1 MIRKLFFLVL
11 VCMIYSEDYGINRLE
26 VKVSSSSNQEIPN
39 MFIIDIYCNNEDA
52 IAGIQFELPDNFK
65 LLEVKEARTKNMEFE
80 FHHNMNGLILG
91 FSMSGEKIL
100 AHYSEKKDRIH
111 NWNSIYKFQ
120 ISEQDQELWGRG
132 ALNYNPPICR
142 LHVE

>member
-65 LLEVKEARTKNMEFE
+65 LLEVKEA
-80 FHHNMNGLILG
+80 
-91 FSMSGEKIL
+91 
-100 AHYSEKKDRIH
+100 
-111 NWNSIYKFQ
+111 
-120 ISEQDQELWGRG
+120 
-132 ALNYNPPICR
+132 
-142 LHVE
+142 